1 MAQIDWKAIADKHK
15 LEPTERRI
23 FFTSANTLVCAL
35 SGNITLMMAKNGDF
49 LSLPVRQSFGEPQH
63 VIRFQ
68 DIYQATNLK
77 VQAALDEF
85 IAEHKKWLRIG

>member
-1 MAQIDWKAIADKHK
+1 MLINTSWSLQSEESSSRLPIPSSVRSAAI
-15 LEPTERRI
+15 
-23 FFTSANTLVCAL
+23 S
-35 SGNITLMMAKNGDF
+35 LMMAKNGDF
-49 LSLPVRQSFGEPQH
+49 LSLPVRQSFGEPQR